1 MSFRSAGLIALIS
14 ASAVL
19 LAGEFWQ
26 DKQPSEWTEKEI
38 QRLKT
43 RSPWAKEAILT
54 MGGSH
59 MGQMDRGD
67 SGGLGGGARGMGG
80 MGGPGSMGGGGGMG
94 GPGGGAGRAAGG
106 ADNPA
111 VAAPKVII
119 RWDSAAPL
127 RDVAARAGAPAD
139 VKNIADWSKE
149 FYVVTV
155 SGLSN
160 SRYGGGGGQE
170 TLDSER
176 IERLKMLTVLRI
188 KGKNSVSPARIE
200 TFTTPEGPATS
211 FLFSRDFAIGL
222 DDKELS
228 FETQLGPNSVK
239 MKFTLKDM
247 LYHGKLEL

>member
-1 MSFRSAGLIALIS
+1 MSYRSAGLLALIS

-43 RSPWAKEAILT
+43 KSPWAKEAILT
-54 MGGSH
+54 MGGGQ
-59 MGQMDRGD
+59 MGQMDRG
-67 SGGLGGGARGMGG
+67 GGGG
-80 MGGPGSMGGGGGMG
+80 MGGGGRSMGGMGGGGMG
-94 GPGGGAGRAAGG
+94 GPGGMGGTGGGVGRTDPGVGA
-106 ADNPA
+106 NPA
-111 VAAPKVII
+111 AAAPKVVI

-127 RDVAARAGAPAD
+127 REVAARAGAPED
-139 VKNIADWSKE
+139 VKNLADWSKE

-160 SRYGGGGGQE
+160 SRYRGGGGQE

-176 IERLKMLTVLRI
+176 TERLKMITVLRI

-211 FLFSRDFAIGL
+211 FLFSRDVPISL

-247 LYHGKLEL
+247 VYHGKLEL